1 MEKYS
6 KATFLNWLELDNEL
20 EEWAAGYF
28 GRYVRTSGYRDGQ
41 SMYVCVHLKPDDKQ
55 KYVDLVKDS
64 EEIGTEPNQAW
75 ETFNEDVE
83 PLLPEDTSMKIM
95 SEILG
100 WDVSTEC
107 ANEDGVYFLH
117 SAAKDGEYE
126 PVVKTNHGVLAVA
139 HCEDPNYPGIWVG
152 LRKNGCSEYIDLGKI
167 EECVPDDVVQAVL
180 YPDGCGDDN
189 HVKETLVRLK
199 GGD

>member
-100 WDVSTEC
+100 WQMRTACTSCILPQRMGNMSLWLKRITACLRLLTVKIRITPAFGSAYGKTDAQSTLTSVRSRNASPMMSYKRFC
-107 ANEDGVYFLH
+107 IPT
-117 SAAKDGEYE
+117 AA
-126 PVVKTNHGVLAVA
+126 
-139 HCEDPNYPGIWVG
+139 
-152 LRKNGCSEYIDLGKI
+152 
-167 EECVPDDVVQAVL
+167 
-180 YPDGCGDDN
+180 
-189 HVKETLVRLK
+189 ETITM
-199 GGD
+199 